1 MLFEFRCAVRRTPP
15 PAAPAEGFGLR
26 RAALSFA
33 FLAIALAGV
42 IALLVLGYTVEA
54 LVTVIVTA
62 AVEACGSL
70 GRRPR
75 AAAGTAAGPAARR
88 RR

>member
-15 PAAPAEGFGLR
+15 PAPYAEGHGLR
-26 RAALSFA
+26 RAAPSAA

-42 IALLVLGYTVEA
+42 IALIVLGYTVEA

-62 AVEACGSL
+62 ATEACRAP

-75 AAAGTAAGPAARR
+75 AAVGTAVRGRR
-88 RR
+88 

>member
-15 PAAPAEGFGLR
+15 PAPPAPPAGGSGPR
-26 RAALSFA
+26 RAVPAAA

-42 IALLVLGYTVEA
+42 IALAVLGYTVEA

-62 AVEACGSL
+62 ATEASGRAA
-70 GRRPR
+70 RRPR
-75 AAAGTAAGPAARR
+75 
-88 RR
+88 